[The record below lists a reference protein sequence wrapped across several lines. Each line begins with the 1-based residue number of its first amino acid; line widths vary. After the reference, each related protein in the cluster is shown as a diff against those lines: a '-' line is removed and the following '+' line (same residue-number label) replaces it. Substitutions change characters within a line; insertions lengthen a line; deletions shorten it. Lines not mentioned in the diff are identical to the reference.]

1 MNKIEKSDYFSRFF
15 CIFVAMENYLEI
27 VGAVVG
33 FVYLWLEY
41 KASIYLW
48 IASVIMPAIY
58 LVVFYDAGLYADTAI
73 NIYYLLIALYGFI
86 AWRRGNNSGAEL
98 KISHITLHQTVAM
111 VALYAVLQVVI
122 SLLLLNFTDS
132 TVPWFNGLTSALSVV
147 GMWMLARKYIEQ
159 WIVWAVVDI
168 LSVGLYVYMGLYLTA
183 LLYAAYAIIAI
194 FGYRK
199 WQKLMKDE
207 K

>member
-1 MNKIEKSDYFSRFF
+1 M
-15 CIFVAMENYLEI
+15 
-27 VGAVVG
+27 G

-98 KISHITLHQTVAM
+98 KISHITVRQTVAM

-122 SLLLLNFTDS
+122 SLLLLNFTDR

>member
-1 MNKIEKSDYFSRFF
+1 
-15 CIFVAMENYLEI
+15 MEQLLEI
-27 VGAVVG
+27 LGTIVGLI
-33 FVYLWLEY
+33 YLWLEY

-48 IASVIMPAIY
+48 VASVIMPAIY

-73 NIYYLLIALYGFI
+73 NIYYLIIAIYGFW
-86 AWRRGNNSGAEL
+86 AWRRGKDSSAPVL
-98 KISHITLHQTVAM
+98 KISHISARQGVAM

-168 LSVGLYVYMGLYLTA
+168 LSVGLYLYMGLYLTA

>member
-1 MNKIEKSDYFSRFF
+1 M
-15 CIFVAMENYLEI
+15 
-27 VGAVVG
+27 G
-33 FVYLWLEY
+33 FIYLWLEY

-48 IASVIMPAIY
+48 MASVIMPAIY

-86 AWRRGNNSGAEL
+86 AWRRGKDSGAEL
-98 KISHITLHQTVAM
+98 KISHITVRQALSM
-111 VALYAVLQVVI
+111 VALYALLQVAI
-122 SLLLLNFTDS
+122 SLCLLNFTDS

-159 WIVWAVVDI
+159 WVVWAVVDI
-168 LSVGLYVYMGLYLTA
+168 LSAGLYAYMGLYLTA
-183 LLYAAYAIIAI
+183 LLYAAYAIIAV

-207 K
+207 R